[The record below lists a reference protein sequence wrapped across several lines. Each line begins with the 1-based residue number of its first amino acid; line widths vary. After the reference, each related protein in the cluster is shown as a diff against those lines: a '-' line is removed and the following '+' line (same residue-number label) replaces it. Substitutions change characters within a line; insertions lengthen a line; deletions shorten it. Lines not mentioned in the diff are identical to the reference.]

1 MLFADLRMVDKKRNI
16 LERFKGFIQSNYLEN
31 GDTNSY
37 QINCLAVINVQN
49 KGFRELQE
57 DEEEEDLDRRRRGR
71 SHFCR
76 LYSFVK
82 CCLFFNLF
90 YMRDRY

>member
-37 QINCLAVINVQN
+37 QINCLAVI
-49 KGFRELQE
+49 
-57 DEEEEDLDRRRRGR
+57 DEEEENLDRRRRGR